1 MRACS
6 ASCDLCPAQ
15 ISSREKVPSKPW
27 FTEKRTGTR
36 VSVSSIHFSRPLFVT
51 QLSSREPGPRGPYKY
66 PSPCPPRGTQCVNLW
81 LVTRPPCP
89 IPVVAINN
97 KWLVAWCSIVA
108 LISLLLH
115 LRLPLF
121 YGNIFITLIEYCF
134 ISLRYSR
141 DIVHC

>member
-1 MRACS
+1 MR
-6 ASCDLCPAQ
+6 
-15 ISSREKVPSKPW
+15 
-27 FTEKRTGTR
+27 
-36 VSVSSIHFSRPLFVT
+36 SVSCTNKLTWESPIKALIYREAHGDTRLCFIYSFLPSIVCNTVVITRAGSSGALQIPES
-51 QLSSREPGPRGPYKY
+51 LSPEGNTMCKFMT
-66 PSPCPPRGTQCVNLW
+66 CHKA
-81 LVTRPPCP
+81 PCP